1 MTSIQLLLTITFQ
14 AEPGQD
20 EVASLFS
27 RVTYSF
33 LDEIVFYA
41 WRVAD
46 IGIDDMPRLPQ
57 RESADALIRRGLKA
71 RSPIQFSPT

>member
-1 MTSIQLLLTITFQ
+1 MIVALQ

-57 RESADALIRRGLKA
+57 RESADALIRRGMKV
-71 RSPIQFSPT
+71 RSPNRFSPT